1 MGKRRYKLLDVE
13 DRLKDVLY
21 NTGNIANILAL
32 VTLGKVTFKNGIK
45 IKKQVR
51 KFPGGPVVRTQCF
64 HCHCLGSTFGLV
76 WHGQKLKEKEING
89 DKRRRAQWSFKKKK
103 KVESKVEP

>member
-13 DRLKDVLY
+13 DRLRDVLY

-32 VTLGKVTFKNGIK
+32 VTLGNVTFKSGIK

-51 KFPGGPVVRTQCF
+51 KFSVGPGVRTWCF
-64 HCHCLGSTFGLV
+64 SCPRPGF
-76 WHGQKLKEKEING
+76 
-89 DKRRRAQWSFKKKK
+89 SFWWRN
-103 KVESKVEP
+103 